1 MNDEDRLQTLFEG
14 VFAGNIF
21 DLVPSF
27 FTLPCLPTRQ
37 LISQSLQGSFDT
49 LKLFEQVCAMS

>member
-1 MNDEDRLQTLFEG
+1 MNDVDRLQTLFEG

-27 FTLPCLPTRQ
+27 FTLPFCLPTQ
-37 LISQSLQGSFDT
+37 L
-49 LKLFEQVCAMS
+49 MSAHLPIIAGFIRHAEVV

>member
-27 FTLPCLPTRQ
+27 FTHPFLSTQLT
-37 LISQSLQGSFDT
+37 LISQ
-49 LKLFEQVCAMS
+49 